1 MYSLYIAQKFFSLWG
16 TYDVFGEDGAIQYRI
31 KGSPSL
37 TRTLTVYD
45 AEDHELGKIHQVF
58 MSLLPCFE
66 ILRNDEKIGTIQKKL
81 TFFHPKLI
89 MNYMGW
95 QADGNIWG
103 WDYKV
108 YDDGGRTVGTINT
121 KIWHLTDQFSIEYER
136 QEDGLPLLM
145 LVLAIDAIQDAAARS
160 S

>member
-1 MYSLYIAQKFFSLWG
+1 MHSLYIAQKFFSLWG
-16 TYDVFGEDGAIQYRI
+16 TYEVFNENGAVEYRI

-45 AEDHELGKIHQVF
+45 AQDHELGKIHQVF
-58 MSLLPCFE
+58 MSFLACFE
-66 ILRNDEKIGTIQKKL
+66 ILRNDEKIGTIQRKFS
-81 TFFHPKLI
+81 FFHPKLI

-95 QADGNIWG
+95 QASGNIWG
-103 WDYKV
+103 WNYKI
-108 YDDGGRTVGTINT
+108 YDDSGREVGTINT

-136 QEDGLPLLM
+136 KEDALPLLM
-145 LVLAIDAIQDAAARS
+145 LVLAIDAIQDAASRS